1 MIVILH
7 GERLVPSLVE
17 RASAFSLA
25 EVMPAFAVHHLKP
38 SHEFHH
44 LAVSGGPHDEV
55 KVVGH
60 HAVRQESYR
69 RSLLP
74 FLQRTHE
81 GSIGLRVFEHRQSTN
96 AAIQNVKNDTS
107 APVKASSWHSKPLFN
122 SLANQ
127 SRRAK
132 IEKLLPASFH
142 GQRNHF
148 TASATKPAFVPE
160 PVAVTMNWR
169 PDLVRYV
176 IGVAEGWRGSVRCQ
190 SS

>member
-1 MIVILH
+1 MLVGLH
-7 GERLVPSLVE
+7 GKRLEPPLVQVP
-17 RASAFSLA
+17 RAARVMLG
-25 EVMPAFAVHHLKP
+25 MPAHGVGVCQPAEKPGQFAIGLRP
-38 SHEFHH
+38 EHEMP
-44 LAVSGGPHDEV
+44 VI
-55 KVVGH
+55 GH

-69 RSLLP
+69 RSLLS

-81 GSIGLRVFEHRQSTN
+81 GSIGLRVFEHSQSTN

-107 APVKASSWHSKPLFN
+107 APVKASPWHSQPLFN

-127 SRRAK
+127 RRAAK
-132 IEKLLPASFH
+132 IGKLLPASFR
-142 GQRNHF
+142 GNHF
-148 TASATKPAFVPE
+148 TASATKPAVVPE

-176 IGVAEGWRGSVRCQ
+176 IGVADGWRGSVRCQ